1 MYIHIHVLHC
11 AGDASAASSLDEKV
25 INDRVQLFVD
35 MEDPD
40 VVLDLRAL
48 NSGQKTKYDTF
59 WDEVQKFLREDV
71 GLAAEERR
79 HSEVTH
85 LARAISVRD
94 LLEQVSARC
103 LPGMCICT
111 CEMYLCV
118 SM

>member
-1 MYIHIHVLHC
+1 MYIHVHVLHC

-103 LPGMCICT
+103 PPGMCICT
-111 CEMYLCV
+111 CEMYL
-118 SM
+118 

>member
-1 MYIHIHVLHC
+1 
-11 AGDASAASSLDEKV
+11 
-25 INDRVQLFVD
+25 

-40 VVLDLRAL
+40 VILDLRAL
-48 NSGQKTKYDTF
+48 NGGQKTKYNTF
-59 WDEVQKFLREDV
+59 WDEVQKFPQEGV

-94 LLEQVSARC
+94 LLEQVSAHC
-103 LPGMCICT
+103 PPGMCICT
-111 CEMYLCV
+111 HEMYL

>member
-1 MYIHIHVLHC
+1 MYKMYIHGHELYC
-11 AGDASAASSLDEKV
+11 AGDVPAASSLDEKV
-25 INDRVQLFVD
+25 INDRVQRFVD

-48 NSGQKTKYDTF
+48 NSGQKTKYDMF
-59 WDEVQKFLREDV
+59 WDEIQKFLREDV

-94 LLEQVSARC
+94 LCMLSAQVCA
-103 LPGMCICT
+103 
-111 CEMYLCV
+111 
-118 SM
+118 